1 MDKLSGD
8 KISQYSALFALATPL
23 QAANIHIFDQ
33 LDSTNTWLLNNKQ
46 CNTLCLAEKQ
56 LAGRGRNGGQWVSPP
71 TGNIYLSYC
80 YCFATLPTRFS
91 LTTLAVGIAVCE
103 ALQAMGLQGHG
114 LKWPNDIYL
123 ENKKLGGILL
133 ETRGNLQQVVIGIG
147 LNITLHEDTKIDQP
161 WCCLS
166 EALASNIDRNLL
178 IAHIVKHVQIQLVL
192 LQQTEKEELIL
203 FKKNWHK
210 WDILRHKTVSVMRGK
225 EIVYGKVMDIDE
237 IGRLGVQLEQAGLQY
252 LNAAEIKIRC

>member
-1 MDKLSGD
+1 MDKLSGN
-8 KISQYSALFALATPL
+8 KISQYSVLLALPTPL
-23 QAANIHIFDQ
+23 ESTNIHVFEQ

-46 CNTLCLAEKQ
+46 CHALCLTEKQ

-103 ALQAMGLQGHG
+103 ALQAIGLQGHG

-123 ENKKLGGILL
+123 EHKKLGGILL
-133 ETRGNLQQVVIGIG
+133 ETMGNLQQVVIGIG
-147 LNITLHEDTKIDQP
+147 LNITLHEHTKIDQP

-166 EALASNIDRNLL
+166 EALATTIDRNLL
-178 IAHIVKHVQIQLVL
+178 IAQIVKHVQMQLAL
-192 LQQTEKEELIL
+192 LQQEELTL
-203 FKKNWHK
+203 FKKSWRK
-210 WDILRHKTVSVMRGK
+210 WDILRHKTVSVMRGN
-225 EIVYGKVMDIDE
+225 EIVYGEVKGIDE
-237 IGRLGVQLEQAGLQY
+237 IGRLGVQLEQEGLQY